1 MMLSPLTSL
10 ANTSL
15 RRLAHRQILNCQYT
29 TILSSSTSDDDNN
42 GINGS
47 TNGTSDILTSAAA
60 TTQWK
65 RKHYQTIED
74 KFQSNKDTTTNTSN
88 TPINCNESVDDTN
101 QSKEKDKDE
110 PLSIESYE
118 DVQPMWKEMES
129 RVTKRRSL
137 TLEDRKGLSGRRN
150 VRKSDEDVWLAEWR
164 L

>member
-1 MMLSPLTSL
+1 MLFMR
-10 ANTSL
+10 N
-15 RRLAHRQILNCQYT
+15 
-29 TILSSSTSDDDNN
+29 LSSSTSDDNNNTN

-47 TNGTSDILTSAAA
+47 SDILKSAAA

-74 KFQSNKDTTTNTSN
+74 KFQSYKDTTTN
-88 TPINCNESVDDTN
+88 TPINCNESATDDTN
-101 QSKEKDKDE
+101 QSKEDKYE

-137 TLEDRKGLSGRRN
+137 TLDERKGISGRRN
-150 VRKSDEDVWLAEWR
+150 VRKSDEDVWLSAGVYDDDSSSEDSGEEDDKKD
-164 L
+164 

>member
-1 MMLSPLTSL
+1 MRNLSF
-10 ANTSL
+10 
-15 RRLAHRQILNCQYT
+15 
-29 TILSSSTSDDDNN
+29 SSDDNN

-47 TNGTSDILTSAAA
+47 TNGSSDILKSAAA

-74 KFQSNKDTTTNTSN
+74 KFQSNKDTTAN
-88 TPINCNESVDDTN
+88 TPNNSNLESADDTN
-101 QSKEKDKDE
+101 QSKDKDE

-137 TLEDRKGLSGRRN
+137 TFDERKGISGRRN
-150 VRKSDEDVWLAEWR
+150 VRKSDEDVWLANGVYDDESSSDDNDKGDNKD
-164 L
+164 